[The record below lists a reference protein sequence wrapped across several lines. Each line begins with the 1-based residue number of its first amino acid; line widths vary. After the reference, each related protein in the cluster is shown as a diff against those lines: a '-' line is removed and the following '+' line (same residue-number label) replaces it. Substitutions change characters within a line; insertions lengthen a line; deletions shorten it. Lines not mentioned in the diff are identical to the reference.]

1 MKLHRVKLMNFRGVE
16 CREVTFAENGV
27 TIVEGP
33 NEVGRQLSPKGFNL
47 LSTCLTLLRRQ
58 R

>member
-1 MKLHRVKLMNFRGVE
+1 MKLNSVKLTNFRGVE

-33 NEVGRQLSPKGFNL
+33 NEVGKDRH
-47 LSTCLTLLRRQ
+47 RRGASICHCPA
-58 R
+58 